1 MYISCLLGLILF
13 LFIHK
18 LSKVKETV
26 CELIIDDIDI
36 FENIKAIQIIDIIA
50 CIQQTYALRTWSK
63 DCWKKSG
70 GSREIIFPYS
80 MKKYYLGVERKWM
93 YLFALFEL
101 NFLPGCPAPVL
112 ASKVPQNLKKTF
124 YKVHGFYFIFKVL
137 LF

>member
-1 MYISCLLGLILF
+1 MILF

-80 MKKYYLGVERKWM
+80 ME
-93 YLFALFEL
+93 
-101 NFLPGCPAPVL
+101 
-112 ASKVPQNLKKTF
+112 
-124 YKVHGFYFIFKVL
+124 KVL
-137 LF
+137 LRSRKKMNVFICTF

>member
-1 MYISCLLGLILF
+1 MKFQHPTTYLQTAFIFVVQTLSLIDFSKINSLNGLNPKNKEAVESFIDFEIFQKSIAKSYVGILVLCRYTLYISCLLGLILF

-63 DCWKKSG
+63 DC
-70 GSREIIFPYS
+70 
-80 MKKYYLGVERKWM
+80 
-93 YLFALFEL
+93 
-101 NFLPGCPAPVL
+101 
-112 ASKVPQNLKKTF
+112 
-124 YKVHGFYFIFKVL
+124 
-137 LF
+137 